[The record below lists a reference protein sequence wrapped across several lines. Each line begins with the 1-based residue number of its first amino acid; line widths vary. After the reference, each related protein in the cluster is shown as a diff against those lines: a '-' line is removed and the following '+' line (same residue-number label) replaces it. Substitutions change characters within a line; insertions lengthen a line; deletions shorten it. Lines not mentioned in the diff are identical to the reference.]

1 MNDPRPVASAE
12 SQIFPLDRS
21 TVPVVSV
28 IVPTR
33 DRRALLERKLRAL
46 ELEQLD
52 FEVIVVADA
61 CTDDTEKFLASYHP
75 PYRFSW
81 TTGPGLHAATA
92 RNIGASRAQAP
103 VLLFS
108 DDDVIPSPG
117 WVEDN
122 RRLHQTEGM
131 VGLSKQRLPDHL
143 EVGDRLT
150 RVQGWWNTNGRSTS
164 VRADLFHE
172 VGGYDPV
179 FSTYG
184 GEDPDLGWR
193 LKQEGARFRLL
204 TGATVEHWDEHYLEN
219 LEAKARSAGA
229 AHVRVW
235 RKHGAAEVAWALGVH
250 PASLALKRVLL
261 GPWAAGLLGED
272 RYRWERAYAE
282 GARLELRR
290 PEAGYA

>member
-1 MNDPRPVASAE
+1 MFPVDE
-12 SQIFPLDRS
+12 S

-33 DRRALLERKLRAL
+33 DRRVLLQRKLQVL
-46 ELEQLD
+46 EIEQLD

-61 CTDDTEKFLASYHP
+61 CTDDTEKFLAGYRP

-81 TTGPGLHAATA
+81 TTGPGMHAATA
-92 RNIGASRAQAP
+92 RNIGASRARAP

-108 DDDVIPSPG
+108 DDDVIPGPG

-122 RRLHQTEGM
+122 RKLHEQPGY
-131 VGLSKQRLPDHL
+131 VGLSKQRLPPHL
-143 EVGDRLT
+143 EVGDKLT
-150 RVQGWWNTNGRSTS
+150 AVHGWWNTNGRSTS

-172 VGGYDPV
+172 VGGYDPA

-193 LKQEGARFRLL
+193 LQQRGARFRLL
-204 TGATVEHWDEHYLEN
+204 TGATVEHWDEGYLEN

-235 RKHGAAEVAWALGVH
+235 RKHRAGAVAWALGVH
-250 PASLALKRVLL
+250 PASLALKRLLL
-261 GPWAAGLLGED
+261 GPWAAPLLRED
-272 RYRWERAYAE
+272 RYLWERAYAE
-282 GARLELRR
+282 GAREELKRT
-290 PEAGYA
+290 EEGHA

>member
-1 MNDPRPVASAE
+1 MTDDAAQPTYERPM
-12 SQIFPLDRS
+12 FPVDES

-33 DRRALLERKLRAL
+33 DRRVLLQRKLQAL
-46 ELEQLD
+46 EIEQLD

-61 CTDDTEKFLASYHP
+61 CTDDTEKFLSSYRP

-81 TTGPGLHAATA
+81 TTGPGMHAATA
-92 RNIGASRAQAP
+92 RNLGAARARAP

-108 DDDVIPSPG
+108 DDDVIPGAG

-122 RRLHQTEGM
+122 RRLHETPGF
-131 VGLSKQRLPDHL
+131 VGLSKQRLPPHL
-143 EVGDRLT
+143 EVGDKLT
-150 RVQGWWNTNGRSTS
+150 AVHGWWNTNGRSTS
-164 VRADLFHE
+164 VRAELFRE
-172 VGGYDPV
+172 AGGYDPA

-193 LKQEGARFRLL
+193 LKRLGARFRLL
-204 TGATVEHWDEHYLEN
+204 TGATVEHWDEGYLEN

-235 RKHGAAEVAWALGVH
+235 RKHGAGEVAWALGVH
-250 PASLALKRVLL
+250 PLSLALKRVLL
-261 GPWAAGLLGED
+261 GPWAAALIGED
-272 RYRWERAYAE
+272 RYLSERAYAA
-282 GARLELRR
+282 GAREELRR
-290 PEAGYA
+290 AEEPNA